1 MKHRANRR
9 RMSNKKFIAIL
20 SVFVMLALTMVVG
33 CAVDGTVAWL
43 VSESESSVS
52 TFTLGDI
59 NIGLTESESGN
70 QPLKIIPGVA
80 IGRSPKVTVDPNSE
94 ACWLFVKIEETNWPD
109 FSDANG
115 TAKVSYSVAG
125 GTDGWKALDNH
136 PGVYYREVSAE
147 AAQIGAAYYVLAG
160 DTGHPNGVV
169 TVSKE
174 LTKAEINSIASGTQP
189 QLSFTAYA
197 VQRDGIDDVAT
208 AWAAANNP

>member
-59 NIGLTESESGN
+59 NINLTGESES
-70 QPLKIIPGVA
+70 QPLKIIPGVK
-80 IGRSPKVTVDPNSE
+80 IERSLKVTVEPNSE
-94 ACWLFVKIEETNWPD
+94 ACWLFVKVEGANWSHFP
-109 FSDANG
+109 DANG
-115 TAKVSYSVAG
+115 TAKVSYSV
-125 GTDGWKALDNH
+125 DVQDSWIALNDH

-147 AAQIGAAYYVLAG
+147 DAK
-160 DTGHPNGVV
+160 TGVEYDVNGVV
-169 TVSKE
+169 AVSQM
-174 LTKAEINSIASGTQP
+174 LTKAEVNSIAAETQP

-197 VQRDGIDDVAT
+197 VQRDGIDDAVRAWEVANPDP
-208 AWAAANNP
+208 ANP

>member
-59 NIGLTESESGN
+59 NIKLTGESES
-70 QPLKIIPGVA
+70 QPLKIIPGVG
-80 IGRSPKVTVDPNSE
+80 IRRSLKVTVDPNSE
-94 ACWLFVKIEETNWPD
+94 ACWLFVKVEGTNWPD
-109 FSDANG
+109 FMEANG
-115 TAKVSYSVAG
+115 TVRKVSYSVAG
-125 GTDGWKALDNH
+125 EGDDWIALNDH

-147 AAQIGAAYYVLAG
+147 NAK
-160 DTGHPNGVV
+160 TGVEYDVNCNV
-169 TVSKE
+169 TVSQM
-174 LTKAEINSIASGTQP
+174 LTKAEVNSIAAETQP

-197 VQRDGIDDVAT
+197 VQRDGIGDAAT
-208 AWAAANNP
+208 AWTAANNS

>member
-59 NIGLTESESGN
+59 NIKLTGESES
-70 QPLKIIPGVA
+70 QPLKIIPGVG
-80 IGRSPKVTVDPNSE
+80 IRRSLKVTVEPNSE
-94 ACWLFVKIEETNWPD
+94 ACWLFVKVEGTNWP
-109 FSDANG
+109 
-115 TAKVSYSVAG
+115 AKVSYSVAG
-125 GTDGWKALDNH
+125 GTNDWKALDNY

-147 AAQIGAAYYVLAG
+147 NAR
-160 DTGHPNGVV
+160 TGVEYDVNGVV
-169 TVSKE
+169 AVSKE
-174 LTKAEINSIASGTQP
+174 LTKADINSIASGTQP

-197 VQRDGIDDVAT
+197 VQRDGIGDAVT
-208 AWAAANNP
+208 AWAAANNS

>member
-1 MKHRANRR
+1 MKHCANRR

-59 NIGLTESESGN
+59 NIKLTGESGS
-70 QPLKIIPGVA
+70 QPLKIIPGVD
-80 IGRSPKVTVDPNSE
+80 IKRSLKVTVEPNSE
-94 ACWLFVKIEETNWPD
+94 ACWLFVKVEGTNWP
-109 FSDANG
+109 
-115 TAKVSYSVAG
+115 AKVSYSVAEETG
-125 GTDGWKALDNH
+125 GWEPLSVSDY

-147 AAQIGAAYYVLAG
+147 AAQRGDAYDV
-160 DTGHPNGVV
+160 NCNV
-169 TVSKE
+169 TVSQM
-174 LTKAEINSIASGTQP
+174 LTKAEVDSIASGTQP

-197 VQRDGIDDVAT
+197 VQRYSFEDAAK
-208 AWAAANNP
+208 AWEAANPAPANP

>member
-59 NIGLTESESGN
+59 NIKLTGESES
-70 QPLKIIPGVA
+70 QPLKIIPGVG
-80 IGRSPKVTVDPNSE
+80 IRRSLKVTVDPNSE
-94 ACWLFVKIEETNWPD
+94 ACWLFVKVEGTNWSHFP
-109 FSDANG
+109 DANG
-115 TAKVSYSVAG
+115 TAKVSYSV
-125 GTDGWKALDNH
+125 DVQNGWIALNGH

-147 AAQIGAAYYVLAG
+147 DAK
-160 DTGHPNGVV
+160 TGVEYDVNGVV
-169 TVSKE
+169 AVSEE
-174 LTKAEINSIASGTQP
+174 LTKAEVNSIAAETQP

-197 VQRDGIDDVAT
+197 VQRDGIGDAAT
-208 AWAAANNP
+208 AWTAANNS

>member
-59 NIGLTESESGN
+59 NIKLTEAESES
-70 QPLKIIPGVA
+70 QPLKIIPGVE
-80 IGRSPKVTVDPNSE
+80 IRRSLKVTVEPNSE
-94 ACWLFVKIEETNWPD
+94 ACWLFVKVEETNWSRFP
-109 FSDANG
+109 DANG
-115 TAKVSYSVAG
+115 TAKVFYSVAG
-125 GTDGWKALDNH
+125 GTSGWTPLSSY

-147 AAQIGAAYYVLAG
+147 DAK
-160 DTGHPNGVV
+160 TGVEYDVNGVV
-169 TVSKE
+169 AVSKE
-174 LTKAEINSIASGTQP
+174 LTKAEVDSIASGTQP

-197 VQRDGIDDVAT
+197 VQRDGIGDAAT
-208 AWAAANNP
+208 AWAAANNS

>member
-59 NIGLTESESGN
+59 NIKLTGESES
-70 QPLKIIPGVA
+70 QPLKIIPGVK
-80 IGRSPKVTVDPNSE
+80 IERSLKVTVEPNSE
-94 ACWLFVKIEETNWPD
+94 ACWLFVKVEGANWSHFP
-109 FSDANG
+109 DANG
-115 TAKVSYSVAG
+115 TAKVSYSVDVQ
-125 GTDGWKALDNH
+125 DGWTALNNH

-147 AAQIGAAYYVLAG
+147 NAK
-160 DTGHPNGVV
+160 TGVEYDVNCNV
-169 TVSKE
+169 TVSQM
-174 LTKAEINSIASGTQP
+174 LTKAEVNSIASGTQP
-189 QLSFTAYA
+189 KLSFTAYA
-197 VQRDGIDDVAT
+197 VQRDGIDDAVRAWEVANP
-208 AWAAANNP
+208 APANP

>member
-59 NIGLTESESGN
+59 NIKLTGESES
-70 QPLKIIPGVA
+70 QPLKIIPGVG
-80 IGRSPKVTVDPNSE
+80 IRRSLKVTVEPNSE
-94 ACWLFVKIEETNWPD
+94 ACWLFVKVEGTNWSHFP
-109 FSDANG
+109 DANG
-115 TAKVSYSVAG
+115 TAKVSYSV
-125 GTDGWKALDNH
+125 DVQNGWIALNDH

-147 AAQIGAAYYVLAG
+147 AAQRGDAYDV
-160 DTGHPNGVV
+160 NCNV
-169 TVSKE
+169 TVSQM
-174 LTKAEINSIASGTQP
+174 LTKAEVNSIASGTQP

-197 VQRDGIDDVAT
+197 VQRDGIDNAAT
-208 AWAAANNP
+208 AWAAANNS

>member
-59 NIGLTESESGN
+59 NIKLTGESES
-70 QPLKIIPGVA
+70 QPLKIIPGVE
-80 IGRSPKVTVDPNSE
+80 IKRSLKVTVEPNSE
-94 ACWLFVKIEETNWPD
+94 ACWLFVKVEGTNWSHFP
-109 FSDANG
+109 DANG
-115 TAKVSYSVAG
+115 TAKVSYSV
-125 GTDGWKALDNH
+125 DVQNGWIALSGH

-147 AAQIGAAYYVLAG
+147 DAK
-160 DTGHPNGVV
+160 TGMVYDVNCNV
-169 TVSKE
+169 TVSQM
-174 LTKAEINSIASGTQP
+174 LTKAEVDSIASGTQP

-197 VQRDGIDDVAT
+197 VQYDGIGDAAT
-208 AWAAANNP
+208 AWAAANNS

>member
-1 MKHRANRR
+1 
-9 RMSNKKFIAIL
+9 MSNKKFIAIL

-59 NIGLTESESGN
+59 NIKLTKAESES
-70 QPLKIIPGVA
+70 QSLKIIPGVD
-80 IGRSPKVTVDPNSE
+80 IRRSLKVKVEPNSE
-94 ACWLFVKIEETNWPD
+94 ACWLFVKVEETNWSRFP
-109 FSDANG
+109 DANG

-125 GTDGWKALDNH
+125 GTNDWKALNDH

-147 AAQIGAAYYVLAG
+147 NAK
-160 DTGHPNGVV
+160 TGVEYDVNCNV
-169 TVSKE
+169 TVSQM
-174 LTKAEINSIASGTQP
+174 LTKAEVNSIAAGTQP
-189 QLSFTAYA
+189 RLSFTAYA
-197 VQRDGIDDVAT
+197 VQRLGIDDAAA

>member
-59 NIGLTESESGN
+59 NIKLTGESES
-70 QPLKIIPGVA
+70 QPLKIIPGVG
-80 IGRSPKVTVDPNSE
+80 IRRSLKVTVEPNSE
-94 ACWLFVKIEETNWPD
+94 ACWLFVKVEETNWPA
-109 FSDANG
+109 FRDANG

-125 GTDGWKALDNH
+125 GTNDWKALDNY
-136 PGVYYREVSAE
+136 PGVYYREVSAGD
-147 AAQIGAAYYVLAG
+147 AQ
-160 DTGHPNGVV
+160 TGVVYDVNCNV
-169 TVSKE
+169 TVSQM
-174 LTKAEINSIASGTQP
+174 LTKAEVNSIAAGTQP

-197 VQRDGIDDVAT
+197 VQRDGIDDAVRAWEVANPDP
-208 AWAAANNP
+208 ANP

>member
-59 NIGLTESESGN
+59 NIKLTGESES
-70 QPLKIIPGVA
+70 QPLKVIPGVE
-80 IGRSPKVTVDPNSE
+80 IKRSLKVTVEPNSE
-94 ACWLFVKIEETNWPD
+94 ACWLFVKVEGTNWSHFP
-109 FSDANG
+109 DANG
-115 TAKVSYSVAG
+115 TAKVSYSV
-125 GTDGWKALDNH
+125 DVQNGWIALNGH

-147 AAQIGAAYYVLAG
+147 AAQRGDAYDV
-160 DTGHPNGVV
+160 NCNV

-174 LTKAEINSIASGTQP
+174 LTKADINSIASGTQP

-197 VQRDGIDDVAT
+197 VQRDGIDDAVRAWEVANP
-208 AWAAANNP
+208 APANP

>member
-59 NIGLTESESGN
+59 NINLTGESES
-70 QPLKIIPGVA
+70 QPLKIIPGVK
-80 IGRSPKVTVDPNSE
+80 IERSLKVTVEPNSE
-94 ACWLFVKIEETNWPD
+94 ACWLFVKVEGANWSHFP
-109 FSDANG
+109 DANG
-115 TAKVSYSVAG
+115 TAKVSYSVDVQ
-125 GTDGWKALDNH
+125 DGWTALNNH

-147 AAQIGAAYYVLAG
+147 AAQRGDAYDV
-160 DTGHPNGVV
+160 NCNV
-169 TVSKE
+169 TVSQM
-174 LTKAEINSIASGTQP
+174 LTKAEVNSIAAETQP
-189 QLSFTAYA
+189 KLSFTAYA
-197 VQRDGIDDVAT
+197 VQRDGIDDAVRAWEVANPDP
-208 AWAAANNP
+208 ANP

>member
-59 NIGLTESESGN
+59 NIKLTGESES
-70 QPLKIIPGVA
+70 QPLKIIPGVD
-80 IGRSPKVTVDPNSE
+80 IKRSLKVTVDPNSE
-94 ACWLFVKIEETNWPD
+94 ACWLFVKVEGTNWSHFP
-109 FSDANG
+109 DANG

-125 GTDGWKALDNH
+125 GTSGWTPLSSY

-147 AAQIGAAYYVLAG
+147 NAK
-160 DTGHPNGVV
+160 TGMVYDVNCNV
-169 TVSKE
+169 TVSQM
-174 LTKAEINSIASGTQP
+174 LTKAEVDSIASGTQP

-197 VQRDGIDDVAT
+197 VQRDGIGDAAT
-208 AWAAANNP
+208 AWAAANNS

>member
-1 MKHRANRR
+1 MKHRAIRR

-52 TFTLGDI
+52 TCTLGDI
-59 NIGLTESESGN
+59 NIKLTKAESES
-70 QPLKIIPGVA
+70 QSLKIIPGVD
-80 IGRSPKVTVDPNSE
+80 IRRSLKVTVEPNSE
-94 ACWLFVKIEETNWPD
+94 ACWLFVKVEETNWPD
-109 FSDANG
+109 LKKTDG
-115 TAKVSYSVAG
+115 TTRKVSYSVNVPN
-125 GTDGWKALDNH
+125 DWKALEGN

-147 AAQIGAAYYVLAG
+147 DAQRGDAYDV
-160 DTGHPNGVV
+160 NCNV
-169 TVSKE
+169 TVSQM
-174 LTKAEINSIASGTQP
+174 LTKAEVNSIAAGTQP

-197 VQRDGIDDVAT
+197 VQRLGIDDAAA

>member
-59 NIGLTESESGN
+59 NIKLTEAESES
-70 QPLKIIPGVA
+70 QSLKIIPGVD
-80 IGRSPKVTVDPNSE
+80 IRRSLKVKVEPNSE
-94 ACWLFVKIEETNWPD
+94 ACWLFVKVEETNWPD
-109 FSDANG
+109 LKKTDG
-115 TAKVSYSVAG
+115 TTRKVSYSVNVPN
-125 GTDGWKALDNH
+125 DWKALEGN

-147 AAQIGAAYYVLAG
+147 DAQRGDAYDV
-160 DTGHPNGVV
+160 NCNV
-169 TVSKE
+169 TVSQM
-174 LTKAEINSIASGTQP
+174 LTKAEVNSIAAGTQP

-197 VQRDGIDDVAT
+197 VQRLGIDDAAA

>member
-59 NIGLTESESGN
+59 NIKLTEAESES
-70 QPLKIIPGVA
+70 QPLKIIPGVE
-80 IGRSPKVTVDPNSE
+80 IRRSLKVTVEPNSE
-94 ACWLFVKIEETNWPD
+94 ACWLFVKVEETNWPD
-109 FSDANG
+109 LKKTDG
-115 TAKVSYSVAG
+115 TTRKVSYSVNVQ
-125 GTDGWKALDNH
+125 DSWIALNDH

-147 AAQIGAAYYVLAG
+147 DAK
-160 DTGHPNGVV
+160 TGVEYDVNGVV
-169 TVSKE
+169 AVSQM
-174 LTKAEINSIASGTQP
+174 LTKAEVNSIAAETQP

-197 VQRDGIDDVAT
+197 VQRDGIGDAAT
-208 AWAAANNP
+208 AWTAANNS

>member
-59 NIGLTESESGN
+59 NIKLTGESES
-70 QPLKIIPGVA
+70 QPLKIIPGVG
-80 IGRSPKVTVDPNSE
+80 IRRSLKVTVDPNSE
-94 ACWLFVKIEETNWPD
+94 ACWLFVKVEGTNWPD
-109 FSDANG
+109 FMEANG
-115 TAKVSYSVAG
+115 TVRKVSYSVAG
-125 GTDGWKALDNH
+125 EGDDWIALNDH

-147 AAQIGAAYYVLAG
+147 NAK
-160 DTGHPNGVV
+160 TGVEYDVNCNV
-169 TVSKE
+169 TVSQM
-174 LTKAEINSIASGTQP
+174 LTKAEVNSIAAETQP

-197 VQRDGIDDVAT
+197 VQRYSFEDAAK
-208 AWAAANNP
+208 AWEAANPAPANP

>member
-59 NIGLTESESGN
+59 NIKLTGESES
-70 QPLKIIPGVA
+70 QPLKIIPGVE
-80 IGRSPKVTVDPNSE
+80 ITRSLKVTVERNSE
-94 ACWLFVKIEETNWPD
+94 ACWLFVKVEGTHWP
-109 FSDANG
+109 
-115 TAKVSYSVAG
+115 AKVSYSVAG
-125 GTDGWKALDNH
+125 GTNDWKALDNY

-147 AAQIGAAYYVLAG
+147 DAK
-160 DTGHPNGVV
+160 TGVEYDVNGVV
-169 TVSKE
+169 AVSEE
-174 LTKAEINSIASGTQP
+174 LTKAEVNSIASGTQP

-197 VQRDGIDDVAT
+197 VQRYSFEDAAK
-208 AWAAANNP
+208 AWEAANPAPANP

>member
-59 NIGLTESESGN
+59 NIKLTGESES
-70 QPLKIIPGVA
+70 QPLKIIPGVE
-80 IGRSPKVTVDPNSE
+80 ITRSLKVTVEPNSE
-94 ACWLFVKIEETNWPD
+94 ACWLFVKVEGTNWSHFP
-109 FSDANG
+109 DANG

-125 GTDGWKALDNH
+125 GTSGWTPLSSY
-136 PGVYYREVSAE
+136 PGVYYREVSA
-147 AAQIGAAYYVLAG
+147 
-160 DTGHPNGVV
+160 
-169 TVSKE
+169 
-174 LTKAEINSIASGTQP
+174 
-189 QLSFTAYA
+189 
-197 VQRDGIDDVAT
+197 
-208 AWAAANNP
+208 

>member
-59 NIGLTESESGN
+59 NIKLTEAESES
-70 QPLKIIPGVA
+70 QPLKIIPGVE
-80 IGRSPKVTVDPNSE
+80 IRRSLKVTVEPNSE
-94 ACWLFVKIEETNWPD
+94 ACWLFVKVEETNWSRFP
-109 FSDANG
+109 DANG

-125 GTDGWKALDNH
+125 GTSGWTPLSSY

-147 AAQIGAAYYVLAG
+147 DAQRGDAYDV
-160 DTGHPNGVV
+160 NCNV
-169 TVSKE
+169 TVSQM
-174 LTKAEINSIASGTQP
+174 LTKAEVNSIAAGTQP
-189 QLSFTAYA
+189 RLSFTAYA
-197 VQRDGIDDVAT
+197 VQRLGIDDAAA

>member
-59 NIGLTESESGN
+59 NIKLTGESES
-70 QPLKIIPGVA
+70 QPLKIIPGVE
-80 IGRSPKVTVDPNSE
+80 ITRSLKVTVEPNSE
-94 ACWLFVKIEETNWPD
+94 ACWLFVKVEGTNWSHFP
-109 FSDANG
+109 DANG

-125 GTDGWKALDNH
+125 GTNDWKALDNY

-147 AAQIGAAYYVLAG
+147 DAQ
-160 DTGHPNGVV
+160 TGVVYDVNGVV
-169 TVSKE
+169 AVSKE
-174 LTKAEINSIASGTQP
+174 LTKAEVNSIASGTQP

-197 VQRDGIDDVAT
+197 VQRDGIDDAFRAWEVANP
-208 AWAAANNP
+208 APANP

>member
-43 VSESESSVS
+43 VSESKSSVS

-59 NIGLTESESGN
+59 NIELTESESGN
-70 QPLKIIPGVA
+70 QPLKIIPGVD
-80 IGRSPKVTVDPNSE
+80 IRRSLKATVKPNSE
-94 ACWLFVKIEETNWPD
+94 ACWLFVKVEETNWSHFP
-109 FSDANG
+109 DANG
-115 TAKVSYSVAG
+115 TAKVSYSV
-125 GTDGWKALDNH
+125 DVQNGWIALNGH

-147 AAQIGAAYYVLAG
+147 DAK
-160 DTGHPNGVV
+160 TGVEYDVNGVV
-169 TVSKE
+169 AVSE
-174 LTKAEINSIASGTQP
+174 DLTKAEVNSIAAETQP

-197 VQRDGIDDVAT
+197 VQRDGIGDAAT
-208 AWAAANNP
+208 AWTAANNS

>member
-59 NIGLTESESGN
+59 NINLTGESES
-70 QPLKIIPGVA
+70 QPLKIIPGVK
-80 IGRSPKVTVDPNSE
+80 IERSLKVTVEPNSE
-94 ACWLFVKIEETNWPD
+94 ACWLFVKVEGANWSHFP
-109 FSDANG
+109 DANG
-115 TAKVSYSVAG
+115 TAKVSYSVDVQ
-125 GTDGWKALDNH
+125 DGWTALNNH

-147 AAQIGAAYYVLAG
+147 NAK
-160 DTGHPNGVV
+160 TGVEYDVNGVV
-169 TVSKE
+169 AVSEE

-197 VQRDGIDDVAT
+197 VQRDGIGDAAT
-208 AWAAANNP
+208 AWAAANNS

>member
-9 RMSNKKFIAIL
+9 HMSNKKFIAIL

-59 NIGLTESESGN
+59 NIKLTGESES
-70 QPLKIIPGVA
+70 QPLKIIPGVE
-80 IGRSPKVTVDPNSE
+80 IKRSLKVTVEPNSE
-94 ACWLFVKIEETNWPD
+94 ACWLFVKVEGTNWSHFP
-109 FSDANG
+109 DANG

-125 GTDGWKALDNH
+125 GTSGWTPLSSY
-136 PGVYYREVSAE
+136 PGVYYREVSAGD
-147 AAQIGAAYYVLAG
+147 AQ
-160 DTGHPNGVV
+160 TGVVYDVNCNV
-169 TVSKE
+169 TVSQM
-174 LTKAEINSIASGTQP
+174 LTKAEVNSIASGTQP

-197 VQRDGIDDVAT
+197 VQRYSFEDAAK
-208 AWAAANNP
+208 AWEAANPAPANP

>member
-59 NIGLTESESGN
+59 NIKLTGESES
-70 QPLKIIPGVA
+70 QPLKIIPGVE
-80 IGRSPKVTVDPNSE
+80 ITRSLKVTVDPNSE
-94 ACWLFVKIEETNWPD
+94 ACWLFVKVEETNWPD
-109 FSDANG
+109 FKKTDE
-115 TAKVSYSVAG
+115 TTRKVSYSVNVPN
-125 GTDGWKALDNH
+125 DWKALDNY

-147 AAQIGAAYYVLAG
+147 NAK
-160 DTGHPNGVV
+160 TGMVYDVNCNV
-169 TVSKE
+169 TVSQM
-174 LTKAEINSIASGTQP
+174 LTKAEVNSIASGTQP

-197 VQRDGIDDVAT
+197 VQRYSFEDAAK
-208 AWAAANNP
+208 AWEAANPAPANP